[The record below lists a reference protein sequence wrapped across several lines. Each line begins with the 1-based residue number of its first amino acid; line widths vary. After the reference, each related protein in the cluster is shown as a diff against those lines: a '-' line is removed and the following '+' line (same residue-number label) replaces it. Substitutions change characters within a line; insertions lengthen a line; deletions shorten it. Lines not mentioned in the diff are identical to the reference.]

1 MQIQIIEGYPHLTPI
16 LEYFKNQKTTF
27 NSDLEEIGMATLID
41 GYIRYSIKNQKSS
54 DDHLIKTNEA
64 HYHNF
69 LKLFNY
75 IIQNQKIDLI
85 KDIRART
92 GKGLADAKKL
102 ADSLFELAR
111 EYDFNSMDN
120 LNKKYNI
127 REALMSEEPVES
139 VDNEF

>member
-16 LEYFKNQKTTF
+16 LEYFKKQKTTF

-41 GYIRYSIKNQKSS
+41 GYIRYSIKNQKFL
-54 DDHLIKTNEA
+54 DEDLIKSNKV

-85 KDIRART
+85 KDIRTRT
-92 GKGLADAKKL
+92 GKTLVDAKKL